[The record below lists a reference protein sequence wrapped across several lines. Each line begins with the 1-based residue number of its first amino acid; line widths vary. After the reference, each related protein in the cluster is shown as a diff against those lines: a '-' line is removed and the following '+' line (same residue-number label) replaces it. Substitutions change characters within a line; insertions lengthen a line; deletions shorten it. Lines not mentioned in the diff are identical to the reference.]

1 MACPTISIRKS
12 NQEYCVSVVAD
23 KSKESFDDNRVSQV
37 KTHNKARIL
46 HDILPSLYV
55 LKASKLSGFSKS
67 VP

>member
-1 MACPTISIRKS
+1 M
-12 NQEYCVSVVAD
+12 AD
-23 KSKESFDDNRVSQV
+23 KSKESFDDNWVSQV

-67 VP
+67 VRVVIALLDYTYI